1 MYHYLVLQYLFL
13 KFIPSRSLFVVIPE
27 AVRREL
33 YAPLTIWKYFLAK
46 DVISHCYF
54 SLVTILYMY
63 LTTVF
68 QKILWIKSE
77 EVEKWCH
84 HFFQC
89 TTMMFSI
96 KDFFSKC
103 DQIRSFLRIWSLLL
117 KKSLTDDFI
126 FCAVLSQGTLLL
138 ILSLYPKI

>member
-1 MYHYLVLQYLFL
+1 MVLQYLLL
-13 KFIPSRSLFVVIPE
+13 KFILSRSLFVVIPE

-33 YAPLTIWKYFLAK
+33 YAPLTIWKCVLAK
-46 DVISHCYF
+46 DVISHCCF
-54 SLVTILYMY
+54 SLVTVLYMY

-77 EVEKWCH
+77 EVDKWRH

-89 TTMMFSI
+89 TKMMFSI
-96 KDFFSKC
+96 KNFFSKC
-103 DQIRSFLRIWSLLL
+103 HQIRSFLRIWSLLL
-117 KKSLTDDFI
+117 KKSLTEDFI
-126 FCAVLSQGTLLL
+126 FCAVLSQGRLLL